1 MTNNGVLYD
10 VPYIVREA
18 NDRYMSEE
26 RHRRRR
32 YYQSVV
38 DDYFVARANGLN
50 GQDAR
55 GYSAKRHHTRPD
67 RVKIIL
73 IWFFLEAEKMKK
85 YDFLE
90 KFSLAAEQIH

>member
-1 MTNNGVLYD
+1 MKNNGVLYD

-32 YYQSVV
+32 FYQAVV
-38 DDYFVARANGLN
+38 DDYFIARANGLS
-50 GQDAR
+50 GKDAR
-55 GYSAKRHHTRPD
+55 QYTAEKHHTHSE
-67 RVKIIL
+67 RVENIL
-73 IWFFLEAEKMKK
+73 IWFYLEAEKLKK

-90 KFSLAAEQIH
+90 KFALVKEQIH

>member
-1 MTNNGVLYD
+1 MNNNGVLYD

-18 NDRYMSEE
+18 NDKHMSAK

-38 DDYFVARANGLN
+38 DDYFIARSNGLS

-55 GYSAKRHHTRPD
+55 RYSAKRHHTHSE

-73 IWFFLEAEKMKK
+73 IWFYLEAEKLKK

-90 KFSLAAEQIH
+90 KFSLVEEQIH